1 MFLSL
6 HFLTLRSDGRKMAIN
21 VGQQECSDLL
31 LRGEVRG
38 SLERNR
44 EVVQ

>member
-6 HFLTLRSDGRKMAIN
+6 HFLTLLSNGRKMAIN
-21 VGQQECSDLL
+21 VGQREYSDLL

-38 SLERNR
+38 SLERNC

>member
-1 MFLSL
+1 MAAL
-6 HFLTLRSDGRKMAIN
+6 HFLTLCASGRKMASK
-21 VGQQECSDLL
+21 VGQREAQDLL

-38 SLERNR
+38 STERNC

>member
-21 VGQQECSDLL
+21 VGQRECSDLL